1 MQTVRVVSVMMRAV
15 TALLALVWLQIA
27 PATAQGLSA
36 RNLPA
41 ALSQAGRG
49 WMAVGRLEV
58 AATAGNPQSFCT
70 VSLIAE
76 GRALTAAHCVIDR
89 RTGRSLPPSAMQVR
103 LGLQNGR
110 AEASRRVEGVLLP
123 AGVGAAVQADAHET
137 GNGGAALR
145 LVPLDLAILSLDS
158 PVRLP
163 QIAPLP
169 PASNGSNG
177 SMDGRL
183 LSVVS
188 YARGRSEV
196 AALQDDCRLITPRP
210 DGSLV
215 LTCEVAEGASGA
227 PVLVME
233 PDGPRIVAV
242 VSARAE
248 ITAESGE
255 RLQVALAVPMAGEV
269 AQELLRVAEDPGAV
283 AGAAQERVGVRI
295 RRPAVGTSNGTGNG
309 AGAGGARFVRP

>member
-1 MQTVRVVSVMMRAV
+1 MQTVRVVSVMMGAV
-15 TALLALVWLQIA
+15 AALLALAWLQIV
-27 PATAQGLSA
+27 PAAAQGLSA

-76 GRALTAAHCVIDR
+76 DRALTAAHCVIDR

-123 AGVGAAVQADAHET
+123 AGIGAAVQADARET
-137 GNGGAALR
+137 GGGDGGAALR

-169 PASNGSNG
+169 PASNGS
-177 SMDGRL
+177 MEGRL
-183 LSVVS
+183 LTVVS

-215 LTCEVAEGASGA
+215 LTCEIAEGASGA

-233 PDGPRIVAV
+233 PDGPHIVAV

-248 ITAESGE
+248 ITVETGE
-255 RLQVALAVPMAGEV
+255 RLQVALAVPMAGAV
-269 AQELLRVAEDPGAV
+269 AQGLLSVAEDPGAV
-283 AGAAQERVGVRI
+283 AGAAQERAGVRI
-295 RRPAVGTSNGTGNG
+295 RRPAVGTGNGTGSG